1 MARPHTF
8 DCLGKKTALGGYGK
22 VEKQVVD
29 RIAAHKAAAAVRM
42 EERNRKD
49 KPDRDSSRRIDL
61 LFNSWQTQ
69 TFALTSPL
77 RLSTF
82 VQSAAGSSS
91 SSINTA
97 TTKIRKWKRWW
108 PFHCYLPFV
117 CLVDR
122 KRQKKTKRKQPEKWF
137 GWRGEKMANCVAFNG
152 KASDDCVSKQE
163 DLPQS

>member
-61 LFNSWQTQ
+61 LFNS
-69 TFALTSPL
+69 
-77 RLSTF
+77 
-82 VQSAAGSSS
+82 
-91 SSINTA
+91 
-97 TTKIRKWKRWW
+97 
-108 PFHCYLPFV
+108 
-117 CLVDR
+117 
-122 KRQKKTKRKQPEKWF
+122 
-137 GWRGEKMANCVAFNG
+137 
-152 KASDDCVSKQE
+152 
-163 DLPQS
+163 